1 MSVID
6 TANEFLGDV
15 RNFNKAMDGPSGDA
29 ENETACKMRDSAIA
43 VLREFGAQDSQ
54 VSRLLQGFDSEED

>member
-6 TANEFLGDV
+6 AASDFLGDV
-15 RNFNKAMDGPSGDA
+15 HNFNNAMDGPSGDA
-29 ENETACKMRDSAIA
+29 ENDMACKMRDSAIA